1 MAPGRFVTSSMEAS
15 SKLEFAAGRGF
26 IRPRLGLGNL
36 LVDVRLGLGN
46 LLVDVEREGSDRRA
60 DTGPSPPRRCDFTEF
75 VAGSRFMRRRIGFG
89 DRRADAGPPPPRRCD
104 STAFVAGS
112 RFMRRRIGLGDRH
125 VDAGPTPP
133 RCCDSTEFITGGRFI
148 RRRVGLGDLVVE
160 SAAVGPCPL
169 GCRDSTELVAA
180 RIRYIRRHL
189 GNLFLEAVGRMKPP
203 DEIIFSICL
212 DHRLLSS
219 SLPPRRL
226 HGILSQGSAPPPDLR
241 GVAGQYQLAALKR
254 MKRILWRAT
263 PMASEFRASAKSHR
277 VVEIHGEPPE
287 QERIGLR
294 VLLRKQ
300 SSSPPRRHQPLRAS
314 ASHLQVLRRWCSN
327 SHVPNVPPSSSS
339 PPPPP
344 SSPQPTNPAD
354 FWKINTPLNP
364 SATKTEKSTIDETL
378 LQLKF
383 DPKEFARCNKLM
395 ETYNVLGQ
403 EWTFTKLKEQ
413 TKYLFDSL
421 IVLVES
427 FHEAGYCFSQIS
439 TSTVLVT
446 SSWKFVL
453 LEGCFSLNN
462 WSVEGVKKDYRDTAV
477 LFRKLL
483 SESMGE
489 ETVHPPDFGML
500 LSLMEKDGFRNKYLI
515 GTHVSLLP
523 DDNISIA
530 YMKIH
535 EFILKMLLAE
545 EKDKA
550 RQLKLRITRY
560 SRISTRIRRRIPYK
574 DIWLTKARSNSFMTA
589 FLEQNERI
597 MELGGTDFELL
608 DTIRHFVCHRLD
620 LLKLGFRYKANEVDR
635 MWYAEFPTLLAELQL
650 ALFLVDRLE
659 ELELENFMNRK
670 PMLCSWLIDLKNW
683 NWRTL

>member
-1 MAPGRFVTSSMEAS
+1 ME
-15 SKLEFAAGRGF
+15 
-26 IRPRLGLGNL
+26 
-36 LVDVRLGLGN
+36 
-46 LLVDVEREGSDRRA
+46 
-60 DTGPSPPRRCDFTEF
+60 SP
-75 VAGSRFMRRRIGFG
+75 
-89 DRRADAGPPPPRRCD
+89 
-104 STAFVAGS
+104 
-112 RFMRRRIGLGDRH
+112 
-125 VDAGPTPP
+125 
-133 RCCDSTEFITGGRFI
+133 
-148 RRRVGLGDLVVE
+148 
-160 SAAVGPCPL
+160 
-169 GCRDSTELVAA
+169 
-180 RIRYIRRHL
+180 
-189 GNLFLEAVGRMKPP
+189 
-203 DEIIFSICL
+203 
-212 DHRLLSS
+212 SS
-219 SLPPRRL
+219 SPLRHPLP
-226 HGILSQGSAPPPDLR
+226 GLR
-241 GVAGQYQLAALKR
+241 AA
-254 MKRILWRAT
+254 A
-263 PMASEFRASAKSHR
+263 EFRASAKSHR

-287 QERIGLR
+287 HERIGLR
-294 VLLRKQ
+294 VLLRRQ

-314 ASHLQVLRRWCSN
+314 ASHLQ
-327 SHVPNVPPSSSS
+327 
-339 PPPPP
+339 
-344 SSPQPTNPAD
+344 
-354 FWKINTPLNP
+354 
-364 SATKTEKSTIDETL
+364 STIDETL

-453 LEGCFSLNN
+453 LEGCFALNNWSVEGGCFALNN
-462 WSVEGVKKDYRDTAV
+462 WSVEGVKKYYRYIAVLFRKLLSESMGEETIHEFIRKILLSEEKDKARQLKLEGCFALNNWSVEGVRKDYRDIAV

-523 DDNISIA
+523 DDNINIA

-535 EFILKMLLAE
+535 EFIRKILLAE

-550 RQLKLRITRY
+550 RQLKLGITRY
-560 SRISTRIRRRIPYK
+560 STISTRIRRRIPYK
-574 DIWLTKARSNSFMTA
+574 NIWLTKARSNSFMTA
-589 FLEQNERI
+589 FLEQNERN

-650 ALFLVDRLE
+650 ALFLVGRLEELELEKNFMNRKPMRPKVSSHDFELLDTIRHFVCHRLDLPKLGFRYKANEVDRMWYAEFPTLLAELQLALFLVDRLE
-659 ELELENFMNRK
+659 ELELEKNFMNRK
-670 PMLCSWLIDLKNW
+670 PMRPKNLTRSSTDKDEVTKACLW
-683 NWRTL
+683 KDDS